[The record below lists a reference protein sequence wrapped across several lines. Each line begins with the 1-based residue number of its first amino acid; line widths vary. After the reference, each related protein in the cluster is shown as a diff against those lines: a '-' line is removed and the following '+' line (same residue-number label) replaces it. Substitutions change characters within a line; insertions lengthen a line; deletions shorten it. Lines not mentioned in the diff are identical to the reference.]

1 MLKTRQKSTALAPD
15 NQPFEIIQL
24 RNSAGMEIQ
33 LMDWGAT
40 WISCKV
46 PLKGDNT
53 GELREV
59 LLGCQPQDYPHH
71 SAYMGATVGRYAN
84 RIANAQF
91 VWNDEI
97 IKLTANQGKHQLHG
111 GDGFDKRRWQIVENN
126 EKNDEQCSEKC
137 GENSVR
143 FELFSADGDQG
154 FTGNVKVAVTYRL
167 TEKNEV
173 IISFEAESDKDTP
186 MNLTNHAYFNLN
198 NATSGCDVRGHSL
211 QLNADYFLPVDKEG
225 IPNAALKSVEHSSF
239 DFRDEKPIGLD
250 FLQEEQRLT
259 KGYDHS
265 FLLNEQKEKTAAIL
279 TALDRSLRLEVS
291 TSQPALQ
298 IYTGNYL
305 QGNPTRN
312 GGEYA
317 DYSGIA
323 LETQA
328 LPDTPNHSEWWQY
341 GGMLKAG
348 EIYRHWTKF
357 AFV

>member
-1 MLKTRQKSTALAPD
+1 MLKTRQKTTALATD
-15 NQPFEIIQL
+15 NRPFEIICL
-24 RNSAGMEIQ
+24 RNSAGMEIEV
-33 LMDWGAT
+33 MDWGAT
-40 WISCKV
+40 WLSCKV
-46 PLKGDNT
+46 PVK

-59 LLGCQPQDYPHH
+59 LLGCSPQDYLHH

-111 GDGFDKRRWQIVENN
+111 GDGFDKRRWQIVENE
-126 EKNDEQCSEKC
+126 EKGTEKC

-143 FELFSADGDQG
+143 FALFSPDADQG
-154 FTGNVKVAVTYRL
+154 FSGNVKVVVTYEL
-167 TEKNEV
+167 TEQNEV
-173 IISFEAESDKDTP
+173 IISFEAETDKDTP
-186 MNLTNHAYFNLN
+186 LNLTNHAYFNLN
-198 NATSGCDVRGHSL
+198 NATTGCDVRGHSL
-211 QLNADYFLPVDKEG
+211 QLQADYFLPVDNEG
-225 IPNAALKSVEHSSF
+225 IPNAALKSVENTSF

-259 KGYDHS
+259 KGYDHA
-265 FLLNEQKEKTAAIL
+265 FLLNEQREKTAAVL
-279 TALDRSLRLEVS
+279 TALDRSLQLQVS
-291 TSQPALQ
+291 TSQAALQ
-298 IYTGNYL
+298 VYSGNYL
-305 QGNPTRN
+305 QGNPTRT

-317 DYSGIA
+317 DFSGIA

-328 LPDTPNHSEWWQY
+328 LPDTPNHPEWWQY

>member
-1 MLKTRQKSTALAPD
+1 MLKTRQKTTALAPD
-15 NQPFEIIQL
+15 NQTFEIICL
-24 RNSAGMEIQ
+24 RNSVGMEIQ

-40 WISCKV
+40 WLSCQV
-46 PLKGDNT
+46 PVD

-91 VWNDEI
+91 HLNGEQ

-111 GDGFDKRRWQIVENN
+111 GEGFDKRRWQIVEHT
-126 EKNDEQCSEKC
+126 KDGEKC

-143 FELFSADGDQG
+143 FELFSPDGDQG
-154 FTGNVKVAVTYRL
+154 FPGNVKIVVIYQL
-167 TEKNEV
+167 TENNEV
-173 IISFEAESDKDTP
+173 IISFEAETDQDTP
-186 MNLTNHAYFNLN
+186 LNLTNHAYFNLN
-198 NATSGCDVRGHSL
+198 NATEGCDVRAHSI
-211 QLNADYFLPVDKEG
+211 QLNADYFLPVDSEG
-225 IPNAALKSVEHSSF
+225 IPNSDLKTVENSSF
-239 DFRDEKPIGLD
+239 DFCEEKPIGLD
-250 FLQEEQRLT
+250 FLQEEQLLT

-305 QGNPTRN
+305 QGNPTRT

-328 LPDTPNHSEWWQY
+328 LPDTPNHPEWWQY

-357 AFV
+357 AFASSSF